1 MTVYNRLENGDY
13 DRLVIDP
20 NGVVEIE
27 YIQGACL
34 KHEQVRL
41 CGGATL
47 MVGGTTAICD
57 RRRKYETTR
66 YRLKHK

>member
-1 MTVYNRLENGDY
+1 MFGYNLFENGD
-13 DRLVIDP
+13 DDHLVIDR

-27 YIQGACL
+27 YFQGGCL

-47 MVGGTTAICD
+47 MVGETTAIRD
-57 RRRKYETTR
+57 FRRKYETTR
-66 YRLKHK
+66 YKLKHK